1 MKRNLIAHYEGGGS
15 DKVYASCIRDNKDG
29 TFTVIG
35 KWGRRGNL
43 NQQTVKGTVRTI
55 VSAETLQKTIYNE
68 KLAKGYVDI
77 ESANYT
83 GGVSR
88 NDSWLSSKMEEEIG
102 AVSSGGQT
110 PWPKVSKKPAPK
122 PVASVVPAAKVV
134 LPEDDGVLVCVNNVG
149 MEEKFDM
156 GIEYVCEPHKD
167 AAMVWVYDKFGAK
180 AEFFA
185 DRFMVPSAYKRKTQN
200 DGMKFKKFEVGE
212 TINVN
217 IIKSREGN
225 KWKPEFFTKK
235 MCDRCGNDLT
245 HWSRTLSWFSDE
257 IICMDCEAEEK
268 EIKEAIRDRGD
279 DPANYE
285 GIGTQAFV
293 ELVKELT
300 EQV

>member
-15 DKVYASCIRDNKDG
+15 DKVYASCVRDNKDG

-35 KWGRRGNL
+35 KWGRRGSL

-88 NDSWLSSKMEEEIG
+88 KDSWLSSKMEEETS
-102 AVSSGGQT
+102 AVSSAAQSFS
-110 PWPKVSKKPAPK
+110 PKAPKAPK
-122 PVASVVPAAKVV
+122 PVAPVPVVPVTKAV

-167 AAMVWVYDKFGAK
+167 ASMVWVYDKFGTK

-185 DRFMVPSAYKRKTQN
+185 DRFMAPSAYKRKTQN
-200 DGMKFKKFEVGE
+200 DGMKFKKFDVGE
-212 TINVN
+212 TLSIN

-225 KWKPEFFTKK
+225 GHKPEFFTQKQ
-235 MCDRCGNDLT
+235 CDRCGKKLT
-245 HWSRTLSWFSDE
+245 VRTLSWFDSE
-257 IICMDCEAEEK
+257 TICMDCEAEEK
-268 EIKEAIRDRGD
+268 EIKEAIRGRGD
-279 DPANYE
+279 DPSKYE